1 VPVPL
6 LVALGGAL
14 GSVARY
20 LLAGVVHRVSSPYF
34 PYGTFVV
41 NVLGCLAFGAIFALS
56 EERAAVGSSA
66 RAFLLVGVLGGFTTF
81 SSFTFET
88 FQLIRDGE
96 LLLASANAV
105 GQVVIGLG
113 AFWAGTTLVRAL

>member
-1 VPVPL
+1 
-6 LVALGGAL
+6 
-14 GSVARY
+14 VARY